1 MSLALGVAFVVAHP
15 RPSAA
20 APDDEP
26 KPHYFVGASYALG
39 RNLWPNR
46 NSGEPPL
53 FSDVALTLGI
63 GRPADP
69 PGYLVELE
77 LAGLVGHNEET
88 DSDLLFGVSARA
100 SPWRHSVV
108 RVRAATQLRNATP
121 RTTIVGIY
129 AGATMANQRWVSTLE
144 VGWIIGEHRDNGYIN
159 LIELRIGFSRNLG
172 IGTRCTTTTR
182 PTATARRP

>member
-1 MSLALGVAFVVAHP
+1 MRCAVTPRRRVLTIFAVVVGFAGTQP
-15 RPSAA
+15 RPSIA
-20 APDDEP
+20 APGDDP

-46 NSGEPPL
+46 DTGEPPV
-53 FSDVALTLGI
+53 FSDVALTFGI

-69 PGYLVELE
+69 PGYVVELE
-77 LAGLVGHNEET
+77 LAGLIGHNEET

-100 SPWRHSVV
+100 SPWRHSVI

-129 AGATMANQRWVSTLE
+129 AGVAMAKPRCVSTLE

-159 LIELRIGFSRNLG
+159 LVELRVGFSSNLG
-172 IGTRCTTTTR
+172 IDR
-182 PTATARRP
+182 